1 MLGFSP
7 YSAAAFSDLGS
18 GEQLFIPTG
27 VASTGA
33 VGTVAVTGNQSGLTL
48 GSVQGSA
55 VVNDVSV
62 DAGATATF
70 ATGQLNGNV
79 SPVTASTDISF
90 SIVGVGS
97 TGQVGALSTNGEAL
111 AVVTS
116 PQMSAGVGS
125 TTTASAA
132 TFSVTGVAG
141 TGSTNAVVPL
151 AGSIVS
157 VTSAGATGQ
166 VGTADAG
173 PDADVQGVEGT
184 GAIGSATIY
193 AKATFSVTGVAG
205 TMSVGTAQGQA
216 GANTDVTGVLATGS
230 VGSVTT
236 PATALV
242 TPTGVSATGRV
253 GQALVWGRIKP
264 DPGTIWTRIAA

>member
-18 GEQLFIPTG
+18 GEQLFVATG
-27 VASTGA
+27 VVSTGA
-33 VGTVAVTGNQSGLTL
+33 IGTVSVTGNQSGLTL
-48 GSVQGSA
+48 SSVQGSA

-70 ATGQLNGNV
+70 STGQLNGNV
-79 SPVTASTDISF
+79 SPVFAFTNHSVS
-90 SIVGVGS
+90 VGGVGS
-97 TGQVGALSTNGEAL
+97 TASVGSASTTANATFS
-111 AVVTS
+111 VTS
-116 PQMSAGVGS
+116 PQMSAGIGS
-125 TTTASAA
+125 VTTASAA

-141 TGSTNAVVPL
+141 TGSINSVVPL

-166 VGTADAG
+166 VGTADA
-173 PDADVQGVEGT
+173 
-184 GAIGSATIY
+184 
-193 AKATFSVTGVAG
+193 
-205 TMSVGTAQGQA
+205 
-216 GANTDVTGVLATGS
+216 DVTGVLATGS

-236 PATALV
+236 AAGALV
-242 TPTGVSATGRV
+242 IPTGVSATGIA